1 VVDGA
6 IGGAGTVITFLPILA
21 IFFAVLALLEDV
33 GYMARAAYVMDRFMH
48 LMGLHGKSF
57 LPLFLGF
64 GCNVPAVMGARIVD
78 SRRARL
84 LTIVLAPL
92 VPCAG
97 RMAVVIFVAPLFFG
111 PAATL
116 VAWGLVAV
124 SLIVLAVTGVLI
136 NKLILRGERSAFIM
150 ELPLYHRPNVRTIG
164 LQVWQNVKSFLKKA
178 GSLILVMSVAVWALA
193 ALPHGQLETSFLAG
207 IGRALAPVGALMGL
221 DWKMLVALLSSVVAK
236 ENAIATLGV
245 LYGGS
250 QQVAGALTP
259 PAALAFLVVQ
269 MLFIPCV
276 ATVATIKQET
286 QSWAW
291 TAFSLGLLLV
301 LSLAG
306 GIVAYQAA
314 SWAF

>member
-1 VVDGA
+1 
-6 IGGAGTVITFLPILA
+6 
-21 IFFAVLALLEDV
+21 
-33 GYMARAAYVMDRFMH
+33 
-48 LMGLHGKSF
+48 
-57 LPLFLGF
+57 
-64 GCNVPAVMGARIVD
+64 
-78 SRRARL
+78 
-84 LTIVLAPL
+84 
-92 VPCAG
+92 
-97 RMAVVIFVAPLFFG
+97 
-111 PAATL
+111 
-116 VAWGLVAV
+116 
-124 SLIVLAVTGVLI
+124 VLI

-150 ELPLYHRPNVRTIG
+150 ELPLYHRPNTRTIG